1 MLRGAGSSPAVLLQ
15 LYIVSCG
22 MIEPRCAERW
32 QVRPD
37 EQFDLVVISQL
48 FYIVPNNSYL
58 CIGVGTSGMRAIPR
72 RWASCMYRCSHSLA
86 NPHAPDTSS
95 HPSGWLFLFCDKMN
109 KNPHFQACYTPSRP
123 LQGGSGIKKVAK

>member
-1 MLRGAGSSPAVLLQ
+1 MLRGAGSSPAVLLK

-48 FYIVPNNSYL
+48 FYIVQNNSYL
-58 CIGVGTSGMRAIPR
+58 CSGVGTSGMRAIPR
-72 RWASCMYRCSHSLA
+72 EWA
-86 NPHAPDTSS
+86 
-95 HPSGWLFLFCDKMN
+95 
-109 KNPHFQACYTPSRP
+109 
-123 LQGGSGIKKVAK
+123 